1 MKNMKNLIRRLTKDK
16 SNFLLLF
23 VLIFVLAIAVFL
35 FSDHQR
41 RAPSREVAFELASV
55 AEGIGVPD
63 VASFNPANPGT
74 HRLVILPNG

>member
-1 MKNMKNLIRRLTKDK
+1 MKNLIRRLTKDK

-41 RAPSREVAFELASV
+41 RAPSREVAFELASLQK
-55 AEGIGVPD
+55 G
-63 VASFNPANPGT
+63 
-74 HRLVILPNG
+74 